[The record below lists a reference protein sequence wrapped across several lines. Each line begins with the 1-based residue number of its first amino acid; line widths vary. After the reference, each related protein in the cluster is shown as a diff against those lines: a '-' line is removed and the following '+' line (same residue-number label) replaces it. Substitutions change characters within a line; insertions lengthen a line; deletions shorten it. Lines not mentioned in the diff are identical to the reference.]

1 MGLTRRQFLASAA
14 AASALG
20 LTPRQLREALAQTA
34 GAVARPRGT
43 TFESAIVRL
52 GGAPYT
58 RLGDGPGFPLVVRG
72 ELAAP
77 KAGRE
82 DRRRP
87 LASIVHL
94 TDVHVID
101 AQSPARVEF
110 IDRYAEGPA
119 SAVNAAYRPQE
130 LLTCHVGESMVRR
143 VRELGRGPVTGRPF
157 DCAVSTGDNTDNQQL
172 NELEWFFTLLS
183 GGRLTPNSGGPE
195 YEGVMDLEPTT
206 YDVHYWHPDNED
218 PTADNYRRAG
228 FPAYPGLLQAAVQ
241 PFDAAGL
248 DMRWYSVHG
257 NHDGLAQGNLRSNAV
272 IEAVAVGPLKVV
284 GLPAGL
290 SPTDAERILTTP
302 GEFDPRLFTAGPS
315 RPVTPDEGRHLH
327 SFTEY
332 IQAHLDAPGEPRG
345 HGLGEANLADGTLHY
360 TFEVAPGVLGI
371 ALDTV
376 HRAGY
381 ADGSM
386 PASQVAW
393 LEQRLKEVSGRWF
406 EADGTEVRG
415 TTTDKLVVLFS
426 HHNLYTLGNP
436 FPDPTDADDPKV
448 NGAAIEEVLH
458 RYPNVVLWV
467 NGHSH
472 ENRITPRPDPAGRTP
487 GFWEVMTAAH
497 VDHPQ
502 QARIVEIVDNGDGT
516 LSVFGTLIEH
526 AAPAA
531 TTVGAT
537 GPLGLASISR
547 ELAHNDPQEA
557 PANRLGPPEA
567 RNVELVLNAPFDLG
581 SLTARAPSTGTTTS
595 LPGPGVLPSTGL
607 ATPGL
612 ALAGAAAAGALALRR
627 RLLRDPEPP
636 NS

>member
-1 MGLTRRQFLASAA
+1 MGLTRRQFLSLGAA
-14 AASALG
+14 AAALG
-20 LTPRQLREALAQTA
+20 MTPRQLQAALAQTA
-34 GAVARPRGT
+34 GAVARPAGT
-43 TFESAIVRL
+43 TYESAIVRL
-52 GGAPYT
+52 SATGYT
-58 RLGDGPGFPLVVRG
+58 RLGEGPGFPLVVRA
-72 ELAAP
+72 EMAEP
-77 KAGRE
+77 KANRE
-82 DRRRP
+82 DRRRA

-94 TDVHVID
+94 TDIHIID

-130 LLTCHVGESMVRR
+130 VLTSHVGESMVRR
-143 VRELGRGPVTGRPF
+143 VRSLPGGPVTGRRF

-172 NELEWFFTLLS
+172 NELEWFFTVLS
-183 GGRLTPNSGGPE
+183 GGRLTPNSGGPA

-218 PTADNYRRAG
+218 PAADNYRLAG
-228 FPAYPGLLQAAVQ
+228 FPHIPGLLDAAVK
-241 PFDAAGL
+241 PFDATGL
-248 DMRWYSVHG
+248 GMTWYSVHG

-302 GEFDPRLFTAGPS
+302 GEFDARLFTAGPA
-315 RPVTPDEGRHLH
+315 RPVTPDEGRRLH
-327 SFTEY
+327 SFEEY
-332 IQAHLDAPGEPRG
+332 IRAHMEAPGEPRG
-345 HGLGEANLADGTLHY
+345 HGLGEANLQDGSLHY
-360 TFEVAPGVLGI
+360 TFEVAPGVVGI

-386 PASQVAW
+386 PASQLAW
-393 LEQRLKEVSGRWF
+393 LEDRLKEMSSRWF

-415 TTTDKLVVLFS
+415 GSTDKLVVLFS

-448 NGAAIEEVLH
+448 NGPAIEELLH

-502 QARIVEIVDNGDGT
+502 QARIVEIVDNGDAT
-516 LSVFGTLIEH
+516 LSVFATLIEH
-526 AAPAA
+526 AAPPAVA
-531 TTVGAT
+531 PGSTDPVA
-537 GPLGLASISR
+537 LASVSR
-547 ELAHNDPQEA
+547 ELAHNDPQERA
-557 PANRLGPPEA
+557 ANRLGPPEA
-567 RNVELVLNAPFDLG
+567 RNVELLLRAPFDLG
-581 SLTARAPSTGTTTS
+581 SLTGRAPGVGTTTT
-595 LPGPGVLPSTGL
+595 LPGSGVLPSTGL
-607 ATPGL
+607 VSPGI
-612 ALAGAAAAGALALRR
+612 AVAGAAVAGALALRR
-627 RLLRDPEPP
+627 RLER
-636 NS
+636 SQG